1 MGTSGARLTHAG
13 QTVCI
18 VGLRLLNTLQLL
30 VLVVLALLLMLGRA
44 IVAVLPRRP
53 SRSPHTAQR
62 HDDGA
67 G

>member
-44 IVAVLPRRP
+44 IAAVLPRRP
-53 SRSPHTAQR
+53 GRRPQTARR
-62 HDDGA
+62 HDGGA